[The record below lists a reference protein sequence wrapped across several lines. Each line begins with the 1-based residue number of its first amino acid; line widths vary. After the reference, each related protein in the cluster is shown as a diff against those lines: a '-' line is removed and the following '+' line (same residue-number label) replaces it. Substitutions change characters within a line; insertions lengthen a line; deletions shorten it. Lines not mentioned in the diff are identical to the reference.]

1 MAKKYNY
8 NENYFEKIDT
18 EEKAYWLGFIAADG
32 SIVNNGSA
40 LEISLKQSD
49 RNHLIKFANAI
60 GETDRMVKDRNQKCS
75 NGKYYPTSRIS
86 VCSSIMTNHL
96 AKHGIVQNKGFNLVF
111 PDFLKEELLRHYLR
125 GYFDGDGSISTNGK
139 NRNGSPKYALNL
151 IATESFLED
160 FMTWL
165 NHLGISKVKL
175 QNKNKM
181 KVWNKVG
188 INQIRIILSY
198 LYDNCTIYLDRKY
211 NYARELLPS

>member
-8 NENYFEKIDT
+8 NENYFEEIDT

-32 SIVNNGSA
+32 SIVNNGSV

-86 VCSSIMTNHL
+86 VCSSTMINHL
-96 AKHGIVQNKGFNLVF
+96 AKYGIVQNKGFNLVF
-111 PDFLKEELLRHYLR
+111 PNFLKEELLRHYLR

-165 NHLGISKVKL
+165 NHLGVSKIKL